1 MGTGINSENMHH
13 RHYLYF
19 KLYVSSYEKNRCFGR
34 FLFFYAYIPTALF
47 VHRYLQ
53 SSIPQPTP
61 DLCPNTNNFGC
72 TLNGH
77 TTTSFT
83 FTATVSSL
91 IAFPSVGLFRLE
103 SSYGFYVC
111 DHCTGGAIFSGY

>member
-19 KLYVSSYEKNRCFGR
+19 KLYVSSYKKNRCFAR
-34 FLFFYAYIPTALF
+34 CFFFMRIPTALF

-72 TLNGH
+72 TLNDCVEH
-77 TTTSFT
+77 TSTSFT
-83 FTATVSSL
+83 FTATPSVSSL
-91 IAFPSVGLFRLE
+91 MPFHVELFQE
-103 SSYGFYVC
+103 
-111 DHCTGGAIFSGY
+111 